1 MKTAWNSLT
10 IKEYGDIMKEDSRQR
25 ERRLRKELAAVKAVN
40 RNKDSRIKKERNLD
54 IAGVPMDTSHKP
66 VPANN
71 DIPDVI
77 SLPPKRRGRK
87 ENIPF

>member
-1 MKTAWNSLT
+1 
-10 IKEYGDIMKEDSRQR
+10 MKEDTRQT
-25 ERRLRKELAAVKAVN
+25 ERRLQKELAKVKALN
-40 RNKDSRIKKERNLD
+40 RNKDAKIKKNRNLD
-54 IAGVPMDTSHKP
+54 IAGIPMDSSPKP
-66 VPANN
+66 IPAST

>member
-1 MKTAWNSLT
+1 MT
-10 IKEYGDIMKEDSRQR
+10 EDTRQT
-25 ERRLRKELAAVKAVN
+25 ERILQKELAKVKALN
-40 RNKDSRIKKERNLD
+40 RNKDAKIKKNRNLD
-54 IAGVPMDTSHKP
+54 IAGIPMDSSTKP
-66 VPANN
+66 IPAST

>member
-1 MKTAWNSLT
+1 
-10 IKEYGDIMKEDSRQR
+10 MKEDSRQK
-25 ERRLRKELAAVKAVN
+25 ERRLAKELAKVRALN
-40 RNKDSRIKKERNLD
+40 RNKDSKIRKERNLD

-66 VPANN
+66 VPASN

-77 SLPPKRRGRK
+77 TLPPKRRGRK